1 MVACANENE
10 EVVREMLRRLQHEL
24 ESLLVV
30 DAPGVDNRL
39 RAAFDADLLLRGLES
54 HGLTQAVRIEAV
66 MNTVQFLSRNSQLEI
81 LGARIPGVADVG
93 EQACIAEDGVKP
105 ATQGWYLV
113 GPGPIVIE
121 DDPLPEQ

>member
-10 EVVREMLRRLQHEL
+10 EVVREMLRLLQHEL

-39 RAAFDADLLLRGLES
+39 AAFDADLPLCGLDS
-54 HGLTQAVRIEAV
+54 HEVTQAVRIEAV
-66 MNTVQFLSRNSQLEI
+66 MNTVEFLSRNSQLEI

-93 EQACIAEDGVKP
+93 EQACIAKYGVNP
-105 ATQGWYLV
+105 ATQGRYLV
-113 GPGPIVIE
+113 GPRPIVIE